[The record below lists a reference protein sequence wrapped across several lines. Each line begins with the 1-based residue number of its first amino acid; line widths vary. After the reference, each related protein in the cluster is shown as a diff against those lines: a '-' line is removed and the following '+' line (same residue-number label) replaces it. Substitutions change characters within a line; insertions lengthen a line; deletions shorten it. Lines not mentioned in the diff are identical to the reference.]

1 MVKATFNLTQ
11 IPFSKDIA
19 SKHLFTHDQ
28 FNEMTKR
35 MKRLIED
42 KGIGLFTGEVGCGK
56 STAIRTTIESLSNQT
71 HRVVYLYRGID
82 NVGAFYTQ
90 IADGLGIM
98 PRYRKTD
105 VASQVTNAITEFYT
119 QQKIMPVIIIDE
131 AHLLKTEVL
140 DEIRLLHNAQYD
152 SYDFLSTALV
162 GQTPLKKTMEY
173 TKFMPLKQR
182 ISVQYHI
189 NALSREESYQY
200 FKHQLAIVKAKENIF
215 MDNAIET
222 IIGAAKGVPRMIN
235 NLGLRALKNAADNKM
250 TTVDQ
255 ECVMTILKDMGL

>member
-1 MVKATFNLTQ
+1 MIKATFNLTQ

-98 PRYRKTD
+98 PRYRKAD
-105 VASQVTNAITEFYT
+105 VASQVTNAITELYT

-152 SYDFLSTALV
+152 SYDFLATVLV

-235 NLGLRALKNAADNKM
+235 NLALRALKNAADNKM
-250 TTVDQ
+250 TMVDQ
-255 ECVMTILKDMGL
+255 ECVMTVLKDMGL